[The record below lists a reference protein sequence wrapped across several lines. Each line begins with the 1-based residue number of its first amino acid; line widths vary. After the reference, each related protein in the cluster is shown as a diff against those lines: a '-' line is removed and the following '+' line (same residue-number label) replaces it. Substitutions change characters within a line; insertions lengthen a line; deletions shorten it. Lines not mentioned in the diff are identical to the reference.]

1 MSSIFYCYFWRTQQ
15 LYYTKYIH
23 NIYAEGAVR
32 EKRKCKSLLVFR
44 SIDIFVGWLV
54 HCIFFL
60 WNVKPLRFEMTF
72 DYRPKVD
79 QHNGLL
85 NHRGIPTFLNDVK
98 FQMRIFFWKSRCHH
112 HHYDGWPVYIIQSK
126 TETIDY
132 YKYSENYKIKTLKG
146 FFWKTKERW
155 ICKIL
160 VIT

>member
-1 MSSIFYCYFWRTQQ
+1 
-15 LYYTKYIH
+15 
-23 NIYAEGAVR
+23 
-32 EKRKCKSLLVFR
+32 
-44 SIDIFVGWLV
+44 
-54 HCIFFL
+54 
-60 WNVKPLRFEMTF
+60 MTF

-146 FFWKTKERW
+146 FLKNQRKMNLQNLSDNITNYQTGFSRHINPYQQLVGDLLQSVKSW
-155 ICKIL
+155 IMMLKLTLYFMHFRFNISIKIFR
-160 VIT
+160 I

>member
-1 MSSIFYCYFWRTQQ
+1 
-15 LYYTKYIH
+15 
-23 NIYAEGAVR
+23 
-32 EKRKCKSLLVFR
+32 
-44 SIDIFVGWLV
+44 
-54 HCIFFL
+54 
-60 WNVKPLRFEMTF
+60 MTF

-98 FQMRIFFWKSRCHH
+98 FQMRIFFWKSRYH

-146 FFWKTKERW
+146 FFEKPKKDESA
-155 ICKIL
+155 KS
-160 VIT
+160 